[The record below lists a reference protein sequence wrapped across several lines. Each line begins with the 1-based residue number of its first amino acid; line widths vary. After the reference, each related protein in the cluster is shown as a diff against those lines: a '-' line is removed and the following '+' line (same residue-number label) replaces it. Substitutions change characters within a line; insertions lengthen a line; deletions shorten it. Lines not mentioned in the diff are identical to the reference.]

1 MNAASMPSELHT
13 AIRLAKG
20 AGLLITASWAHSGNL
35 MARAHDEEQLR
46 VYEPAAVPA
55 YLAGAI
61 ARTTGR
67 RDLPWRY
74 LLDAMEDLAEVW
86 PWTMVEP

>member
-1 MNAASMPSELHT
+1 MTVPPELYRVVNAA
-13 AIRLAKG
+13 RG
-20 AGLLITASWAHSGNL
+20 AGLLELADWLPSGRL
-35 MARAHDEEQLR
+35 MLR
-46 VYEPAAVPA
+46 VRDERISRACEPVAVPA

-61 ARTTGR
+61 ARTANGR

>member
-1 MNAASMPSELHT
+1 MTVPAELYR
-13 AIRLAKG
+13 AVDSARG
-20 AGLLITASWAHSGNL
+20 AGLLITAGWAHSGNL

-46 VYEPAAVPA
+46 VYKPAAVPA

-67 RDLPWRY
+67 RDLPWQY